1 MAAVHVVGAGLAG
14 LAAAIRLLEL
24 RQPVVLY
31 EAAQQAGG
39 RCRSYLDRGLG
50 RVIDNGNHLLLSGN
64 LSTLRYLE
72 AIGAAD
78 GLSGPPEPRFPFLD
92 LASGER
98 WVVRPNRG
106 RIPVWLLQP
115 ARRVPGMRLRD
126 ALGAWRL
133 ARAGPGQT
141 VADCL
146 DPGAPLWR
154 RFWAPLARAVLNT
167 PPEQGS
173 ARLLWA
179 ALQESFARGG
189 AGCRPL
195 IARTSLAAS
204 LIDPALQRL
213 AEAGATVA
221 FGHRLRAVLRQ
232 DGRAC
237 GLDFGQRQVELG
249 VQDRVILALPPGQ
262 TGALLPE
269 IAVPEASHAIVNGH
283 FRLAAPARLPGGGQ
297 LLGLIGGTAEWLF
310 VRDELV
316 SLTASAAD
324 ALADQPSEAIAARF
338 WADTAAALN
347 LPAAPQPPV
356 RIVKERRATFA
367 QTPAAVARRP
377 GTETAL
383 ANLYLAGDWT
393 ATGLPATIEGA
404 VRSGQRA
411 AERAA
416 RAAGRPP
423 ACAEGWPGSQGRSR
437 WSARSG
443 ETLAAGAERRAP

>member
-1 MAAVHVVGAGLAG
+1 MAVVHVVGAGLAG

-24 RQPVVLY
+24 GRPVVLY

-39 RCRSYLDRGLG
+39 RCRSYPDRTLG

-64 LSTLRYLE
+64 LCTLRYLE

-78 GLSGPPEPRFPFLD
+78 ALSGPPEPCFPFFD
-92 LASGER
+92 LVSGER

-106 RIPVWLLQP
+106 RIPLWLLQP
-115 ARRVPGMRLRD
+115 ARRIPGTRLGD
-126 ALGAWRL
+126 YLGAWRL

-141 VADCL
+141 VTDCL
-146 DPGAPLWR
+146 DAHGPLWR
-154 RFWAPLARAVLNT
+154 RFWDPLARAVLNT

-179 ALQESFARGG
+179 ALRESFARGG
-189 AGCRPL
+189 AACRPL
-195 IARTSLAAS
+195 IARTSLTAS

-213 AEAGATVA
+213 AAGGAAVA

-237 GLDFGQRQVELG
+237 SLDFGQRRVELAAG
-249 VQDRVILALPPGQ
+249 DQVVLALPPAQ

-283 FRLAAPARLPGGGQ
+283 FRLAAPVRLPEGGQ

-310 VRDELV
+310 LRDELV

-324 ALADQPSEAIAARF
+324 ALADQPSEVIAARF
-338 WADTAAALN
+338 WADTAAALD
-347 LPAAPQPPV
+347 LPATPQPPV

-393 ATGLPATIEGA
+393 ATGLPATIESA

-411 AERAA
+411 AQ
-416 RAAGRPP
+416 RAAG
-423 ACAEGWPGSQGRSR
+423 ASGR
-437 WSARSG
+437 
-443 ETLAAGAERRAP
+443 AGAP